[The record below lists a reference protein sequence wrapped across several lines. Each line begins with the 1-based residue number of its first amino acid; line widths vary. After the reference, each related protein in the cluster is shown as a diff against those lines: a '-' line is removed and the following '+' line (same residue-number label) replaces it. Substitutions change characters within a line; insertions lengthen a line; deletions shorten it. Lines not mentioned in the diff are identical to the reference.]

1 MLRTFIKTFFRWAQ
15 DNSATI
21 ADIFQHPYEW
31 RRVFIYGI
39 NVCEFGSRLEE
50 YINSQTEEY
59 TIVVREKT
67 YTTEQLCDDDSEGD
81 NQAAWRGSL
90 AIESKDL
97 TVKTVCCELLVKSS
111 NEVRIFRKAFLLM
124 VNFLQKIGIKL

>member
-1 MLRTFIKTFFRWAQ
+1 MLHTFIKTFFRWAQ

-21 ADIFQHPYEW
+21 ADIFQYPYEW
-31 RRVFIYGI
+31 SKVFIYGI

-67 YTTEQLCDDDSEGD
+67 YTTEQL
-81 NQAAWRGSL
+81 
-90 AIESKDL
+90 
-97 TVKTVCCELLVKSS
+97 
-111 NEVRIFRKAFLLM
+111 
-124 VNFLQKIGIKL
+124 